1 MDFIAPAKCSRKTRP
16 RRGPAVQIV
25 NQKLKTAH
33 APAQWLVARPAFVKL
48 WAMRHFVFCLWL
60 GLAAPIL
67 GAEIKIDFSDFA
79 TGQTPTGFHS
89 VLAGSGQPGEWKIV
103 EDEVP
108 SLFPAFNGKTP
119 TVARHSV
126 LAQLSQ
132 DPADNRFPMLIYDG
146 DTFKDFKLTTRFKIV
161 SGVAEQMAGIVFRF
175 QNASNFYVVRASAL
189 GQNLRF
195 YKMVNGQFVDPF
207 TVGTNIAAG
216 VWHTLTVQCEGVQIN
231 CRLDDALA
239 MPLHVPT
246 TFASGKIGFWTM
258 SDAVSYFDN
267 TTIDYKP
274 RVPTAQALVNSIMQ
288 QQPRILT
295 LRIYALD
302 GQGETHIIASN
313 DEKEI
318 GQPGTDAEKIA
329 ITDGTVS
336 FGKSAGVVA
345 VTLALRDHN
354 GDPVAAVRVRLK
366 SFLGE
371 TQQNAVMRATMILK
385 LMQAQVTTS
394 QDLMQ

>member
-1 MDFIAPAKCSRKTRP
+1 MRCFI
-16 RRGPAVQIV
+16 
-25 NQKLKTAH
+25 
-33 APAQWLVARPAFVKL
+33 
-48 WAMRHFVFCLWL
+48 FCFWL
-60 GLAAPIL
+60 GLTAPIF

-79 TGQTPTGFHS
+79 TGQTPTGFHG
-89 VLAGSGQPGEWKIV
+89 VLAGSGQPGEWKVI

-108 SLFPAFNGKTP
+108 SLFTP
-119 TVARHSV
+119 LTDKAPVTTRHSV
-126 LAQLSQ
+126 LAQVSQ
-132 DPADNRFPMLIYDG
+132 DPTDNRFPMLIYDAE
-146 DTFKDFKLTTRFKIV
+146 TFNDFKLTTRFKIV

-189 GQNLRF
+189 GHNLRF
-195 YKMVNGQFVDPF
+195 YKMVNGQFADPF
-207 TVGTNIAAG
+207 TLGTNIAVG
-216 VWHTLTVQCEGVQIN
+216 VWHTLTVQCEGIQIN
-231 CRLDDALA
+231 CRLDDALV
-239 MPLHVPT
+239 MPLQVPT
-246 TFASGKIGFWTM
+246 TFATGKIGFWTM

-274 RVPTAQALVNSIMQ
+274 RVPMAQALVNSIMK

-302 GQGETHIIASN
+302 GQGGTHIIASN
-313 DEKEI
+313 DDKEI

-336 FGKSAGVVA
+336 FGKSTGLVA
-345 VTLALRDHN
+345 VTLSLRDRN
-354 GDPVAAVRVRLK
+354 GDPMAAVRVRLK

-371 TQQNAVMRATMILK
+371 TQDNAVARATQIVHQ
-385 LMQAQVTTS
+385 MQAQVTTS

>member
-1 MDFIAPAKCSRKTRP
+1 MRCFIC
-16 RRGPAVQIV
+16 
-25 NQKLKTAH
+25 
-33 APAQWLVARPAFVKL
+33 
-48 WAMRHFVFCLWL
+48 CLWL
-60 GLAAPIL
+60 GLTAPVF
-67 GAEIKIDFSDFA
+67 GAQIKIDFSDFA
-79 TGQTPTGFHS
+79 TGQTPTNFHS
-89 VLAGSGQPGEWKIV
+89 ALAGSGRPGEWKVI
-103 EDEVP
+103 EEEVP
-108 SLFPAFNGKTP
+108 SLFPPLTGKAPAT
-119 TVARHSV
+119 TRRSV

-146 DTFKDFKLTTRFKIV
+146 ETFKDFKLTTRFKIV

-189 GQNLRF
+189 GHNLRF
-195 YKMVNGQFVDPF
+195 YKMVNGGFVDPF
-207 TVGTNIAAG
+207 TLATNIATG

-239 MPLHVPT
+239 MPLQVPN
-246 TFASGKIGFWTM
+246 TFATGKIGFWTM

-274 RVPTAQALVNSIMQ
+274 RVPTAQALVNSIMK

-295 LRIYALD
+295 LRIYTLD
-302 GQGETHIIASN
+302 GQGGTHIIASN

-329 ITDGTVS
+329 IADGTVS
-336 FGKSAGVVA
+336 FGKSPGVVA
-345 VTLALRDHN
+345 VTLALRDRN
-354 GDPVAAVRVRLK
+354 GDPMAAVRVRLK

-371 TQQNAVMRATMILK
+371 TQDTAVNRATLLIHQ
-385 LMQAQVTTS
+385 MQAQISTS
-394 QDLMQ
+394 EDLMQ